1 MPKHI
6 KFTDNSN
13 NSNHTNLLCKSL
25 RLYATELRSD
35 NRKCALKYNY
45 IPERVPWSVRYIVM
59 TIMNEDYKP
68 PLGYVISS
76 IKSSGVARHI
86 NDRVYEYTQ
95 R

>member
-1 MPKHI
+1 MSKLVNV
-6 KFTDNSN
+6 TGNSH
-13 NSNHTNLLCKSL
+13 STYLLYKSL

-45 IPERVPWSVRYIVM
+45 IPERVHWSVGYIVM
-59 TIMNEDYKP
+59 TIMNDDYKP

-76 IKSSGVARHI
+76 IKNSGVARHI